1 MGGYINPAFNVGVSF
16 FFFFFYKSVYLQPC
30 KDTYKPVLRK
40 HCGWNAEEKL
50 PISKNRK
57 KSIDSR
63 IDSSRTI

>member
-1 MGGYINPAFNVGVSF
+1 MGGYINPAFNVGVNF

-63 IDSSRTI
+63 IDSSRTV